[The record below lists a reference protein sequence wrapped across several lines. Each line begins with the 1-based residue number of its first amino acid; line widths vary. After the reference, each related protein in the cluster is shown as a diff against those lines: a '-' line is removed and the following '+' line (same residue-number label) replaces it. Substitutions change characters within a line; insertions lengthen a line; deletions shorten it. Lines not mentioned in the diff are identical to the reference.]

1 MMTMHSSKGL
11 EFPVVFLPG
20 MEDGVFPSVR
30 SIYDPPELEEE
41 RRLCYVAIT
50 RARQKLY
57 ISHAYERMVFGTTNR
72 NRLSRFASEIPSD
85 KLELHDTTAARR
97 EAYQAR
103 LQAKREGGLSTPVPK
118 EAPLAG
124 MDARPEA
131 SAIDYGPGSR
141 VRHKTF
147 GEGLVLSIR
156 PMGKDSLVEVA
167 FDKVGT
173 KKIMANFAKLEKL
186 S

>member
-1 MMTMHSSKGL
+1 MNHIAML
-11 EFPVVFLPG
+11 LPR
-20 MEDGVFPSVR
+20 E
-30 SIYDPPELEEE
+30 EL
-41 RRLCYVAIT
+41 V
-50 RARQKLY
+50 
-57 ISHAYERMVFGTTNR
+57 
-72 NRLSRFASEIPSD
+72 
-85 KLELHDTTAARR
+85 
-97 EAYQAR
+97 YQAR
-103 LQAKREGGLSTPVPK
+103 LQARREGGLSTPVPK

>member
-1 MMTMHSSKGL
+1 M
-11 EFPVVFLPG
+11 VFLPG

-30 SIYDPPELEEE
+30 SIYEPEELEEE

-50 RARQKLY
+50 RARKKLY

-72 NRLSRFASEIPSD
+72 NRLSRFAAEIPED
-85 KLELHDTTAARR
+85 KLEMVDTTAARR

-103 LQAKREGGLSTPVPK
+103 LQAKREGGLTTPVPK
-118 EAPLAG
+118 ETALAG
-124 MDARPEA
+124 MGPKPDAV
-131 SAIDYGPGSR
+131 SIDYAVGSR
-141 VRHKTF
+141 VRHKI
-147 GEGLVLSIR
+147 VLSIR

-173 KKIMANFAKLEKL
+173 KKIMANFARLEKL